1 MVVSWRTVRCRTAA
15 PYAEAQ
21 FRIISQFA
29 LDIST
34 MGSGF
39 IKGTLENGM
48 VSFGFGNLLPAC
60 MMKRGPL
67 CRLLDRFFHGKFKG
81 SSILHHGHI
90 HLFDMNS
97 GMAIL
102 YVQCHTTFKL
112 NGCKLLHNLL
122 QPPFKRCNWGHG
134 PGGNMTLRSI
144 IALVMPVL
152 IWISLV
158 FLSTSSLRWRTRE
171 SATCQHAWLIFHL
184 NYFQR
189 TFPDSLPIWQEN
201 ASYMQKHAVPLYPSL
216 PNAILFHLKRD
227 NHLDVLSRSV
237 YQFIVGAQHT
247 FKGWLSFNFIS
258 LYVI

>member
-1 MVVSWRTVRCRTAA
+1 MVWSPLV
-15 PYAEAQ
+15 
-21 FRIISQFA
+21 
-29 LDIST
+29 L
-34 MGSGF
+34 
-39 IKGTLENGM
+39 GTI
-48 VSFGFGNLLPAC
+48 LPTW

-81 SSILHHGHI
+81 SSVPHHGHI

-152 IWISLV
+152 IWISPGVPLYKLFTLAHKGKRYMSTCMAHLSFKLLPKNISWFPRNLTGKCIPYAETCCRSFAMNAHTSW
-158 FLSTSSLRWRTRE
+158 FLACLPLSAQRHPFPLEKRQSLGCPFSQRISVHRRRT
-171 SATCQHAWLIFHL
+171 A
-184 NYFQR
+184 YFQR
-189 TFPDSLPIWQEN
+189 
-201 ASYMQKHAVPLYPSL
+201 MAVFQ
-216 PNAILFHLKRD
+216 FH
-227 NHLDVLSRSV
+227 
-237 YQFIVGAQHT
+237 
-247 FKGWLSFNFIS
+247 
-258 LYVI
+258 

>member
-1 MVVSWRTVRCRTAA
+1 MVWSPLV
-15 PYAEAQ
+15 
-21 FRIISQFA
+21 
-29 LDIST
+29 L
-34 MGSGF
+34 
-39 IKGTLENGM
+39 GTI
-48 VSFGFGNLLPAC
+48 LPTC

-81 SSILHHGHI
+81 SSVLHHGHI
-90 HLFDMNS
+90 YLFDMNS

-134 PGGNMTLRSI
+134 PGRNMTLRSI

-158 FLSTSSLRWRTRE
+158 FLSTSSLRWRTRK

-189 TFPDSLPIWQEN
+189 TFPDSLAIWQEN
-201 ASYMQKHAVPLYPSL
+201 TSHMQKHAVDLLPWIPILHDFLHVYPSL

>member
-1 MVVSWRTVRCRTAA
+1 MVWSPLV
-15 PYAEAQ
+15 
-21 FRIISQFA
+21 
-29 LDIST
+29 L
-34 MGSGF
+34 
-39 IKGTLENGM
+39 GTI
-48 VSFGFGNLLPAC
+48 LPTC

-81 SSILHHGHI
+81 SSVLHHGHI
-90 HLFDMNS
+90 HLFNMNS

-158 FLSTSSLRWRTRE
+158 FLSTSSLRWRTRK
-171 SATCQHAWLIFHL
+171 SATCQHAWLIFRL

-189 TFPDSLPIWQEN
+189 TFPDSLAIWQEN
-201 ASYMQKHAVPLYPSL
+201 ASHMQKHAVDLLPWMPIMHDFLHVYPSL
-216 PNAILFHLKRD
+216 PNAILFHTWKETITWMSFLAAYISSSSAHSILSKD
-227 NHLDVLSRSV
+227 GCLSISLAFMLSRISV
-237 YQFIVGAQHT
+237 DLGDEE
-247 FKGWLSFNFIS
+247 
-258 LYVI
+258 

>member
-1 MVVSWRTVRCRTAA
+1 MVWSPLV
-15 PYAEAQ
+15 
-21 FRIISQFA
+21 
-29 LDIST
+29 L
-34 MGSGF
+34 
-39 IKGTLENGM
+39 GTI
-48 VSFGFGNLLPAC
+48 LPTC

-81 SSILHHGHI
+81 SSVLHHGHI

-122 QPPFKRCNWGHG
+122 QLPFKRCNWGHG

-184 NYFQR
+184 NYFKEHFLIPSQCDR
-189 TFPDSLPIWQEN
+189 KMHPICRN
-201 ASYMQKHAVPLYPSL
+201 ML
-216 PNAILFHLKRD
+216 
-227 NHLDVLSRSV
+227 
-237 YQFIVGAQHT
+237 
-247 FKGWLSFNFIS
+247 
-258 LYVI
+258 